1 MARIDVPDG
10 SGLERERLL
19 MMQLDVAMGMG
30 AYSAAIYE
38 KPRSRLGFGRWR
50 GFASPLEWLSR
61 LSEHPLRPC
70 DGGWLRRGDS
80 RSCCRL

>member
-30 AYSAAIYE
+30 PIRR
-38 KPRSRLGFGRWR
+38 RSTRRHRFRLGFGRWR
-50 GFASPLEWLSR
+50 GFASPLRMAVLSV
-61 LSEHPLRPC
+61 
-70 DGGWLRRGDS
+70 
-80 RSCCRL
+80 

>member
-10 SGLERERLL
+10 PDWSENACL

-38 KPRSRLGFGRWR
+38 KTRSRLGFGRWR
-50 GFASPLEWLSR
+50 GFASPLRMAVPSV
-61 LSEHPLRPC
+61 
-70 DGGWLRRGDS
+70 
-80 RSCCRL
+80 

>member
-38 KPRSRLGFGRWR
+38 EDV
-50 GFASPLEWLSR
+50 ASPRVREVARS
-61 LSEHPLRPC
+61 H
-70 DGGWLRRGDS
+70 RRRMAVPS
-80 RSCCRL
+80 V